1 MWLRT
6 SLRFTRLCNEG
17 GVTVKLLV
25 VSLLHPVPA
34 NGSRGVFVDDHIELL
49 RSMGHDV
56 KVVNPLPRMP
66 RYAEARRST
75 MMGVAKA
82 PRVWTHRDHQV
93 LVPRFFALPDHP
105 YPRMTLWSI
114 KRRAAWIERQLSGW
128 QPDVIVCHTLWPA
141 AGLAERLAERWSIP
155 LVGVVH
161 GYDVD
166 VALHEVGLKPHV
178 ERLAKACD
186 VLVCAS
192 SRLEHAVKR
201 LEQPPNRITTIP
213 CLTEI
218 TREWRR
224 PVTAM
229 RKPWKKE
236 AIDILFPADPRRPEK
251 RHLLALQTGEELEQR
266 GWMVGIT
273 SLRHQPRSI
282 VYDRMLV
289 ADVTLIT
296 STREAGPL
304 VARESL
310 LCGTPVVS
318 VDVGEVKQY
327 LPAEWVCDATTTAL
341 ADGIEHAL
349 KHGWEATAPPE
360 DVLAFSNRERVSE
373 AWTELLSS
381 LEA

>member
-1 MWLRT
+1 M
-6 SLRFTRLCNEG
+6 
-17 GVTVKLLV
+17 
-25 VSLLHPVPA
+25 SLLHPVPA

-49 RSMGHDV
+49 RSMGHEV

-82 PRVWTHRDHQV
+82 PRRWKYRGQRV
-93 LVPRFFALPDHP
+93 LVPRFLALPEHP
-105 YPRMTLWSI
+105 YPRITLWSI
-114 KRRAAWIERQLSGW
+114 KRRCAWIERQLDGW
-128 QPDVIVCHTLWPA
+128 RPDAIVCHTLWPVGA
-141 AGLAERLAERWSIP
+141 LAEKLSKRWDVP

-166 VALHEVGLKPHV
+166 VALHERNLQPHV

-192 SRLEHAVKR
+192 SRLEAAMAGLEHPPAR
-201 LEQPPNRITTIP
+201 LTTIP
-213 CLTEI
+213 CLTEVDK
-218 TREWRR
+218 EWRR
-224 PVTAM
+224 PVNPM

-318 VDVGEVKQY
+318 VDVGEVAHY
-327 LPAEWVCDATTTAL
+327 LPDGWVCDATPSAL

-349 KHGWEATAPPE
+349 KHGWENEPSPE
-360 DVLAFSNRERVSE
+360 KTLDFASRDRVSE
-373 AWTELLSS
+373 AWNELLSS

>member
-1 MWLRT
+1 
-6 SLRFTRLCNEG
+6 
-17 GVTVKLLV
+17 
-25 VSLLHPVPA
+25 
-34 NGSRGVFVDDHIELL
+34 
-49 RSMGHDV
+49 MGHEV

-82 PRVWTHRDHQV
+82 PRSWNFRGQRV
-93 LVPRFFALPDHP
+93 LVPRFLALPEHP
-105 YPRMTLWSI
+105 YPRLTLWSI
-114 KRRAAWIERQLSGW
+114 KRRCAWIERQLDGW
-128 QPDVIVCHTLWPA
+128 RPEVIVCHTLWPVGA
-141 AGLAERLAERWSIP
+141 LAVRLSERWNIP

-166 VALHEVGLKPHV
+166 VALHEPNLHGHV

-192 SRLEHAVKR
+192 TRLETAMARLEHPPSR
-201 LEQPPNRITTIP
+201 LTTIP
-213 CLTEI
+213 CMTEVEN
-218 TREWRR
+218 EWRR
-224 PVTAM
+224 SVTPM

-296 STREAGPL
+296 SSREAGPL

-318 VDVGEVKQY
+318 VDVGEVSHY
-327 LPAEWVCDATTTAL
+327 LPSEWVCDPTPSAL

-349 KHGWEATAPPE
+349 KHGWQAEPSPEEA
-360 DVLAFSNRERVSE
+360 LAFSGRKQVSE
-373 AWTELLSS
+373 AWNELLSS
-381 LEA
+381 LVA

>member
-1 MWLRT
+1 MWRQT
-6 SLRFTRLCNEG
+6 SLKSTPLCNDG
-17 GVTVKLLV
+17 GFTVKVLV

-34 NGSRGVFVDDHIELL
+34 NSSRGVFVDDHIELL
-49 RSMGHDV
+49 RSMGHEV
-56 KVVNPLPRMP
+56 RVLNPLPRMP
-66 RYAEARRST
+66 KYAETRRST

-82 PRVWTHRDHQV
+82 PRLWNHRGETV

-105 YPRMTLWSI
+105 YPRLTLASVGR
-114 KRRAAWIERQLSGW
+114 KAAWVEKQLDGW
-128 QPDVIVCHTLWPA
+128 RPDTILCHTVWPVA
-141 AGLAERLAERWSIP
+141 ALADRLAKRWSVPWMGI
-155 LVGVVH
+155 VH

-166 VALHEVGLKPHV
+166 VALQQAHLKPHV
-178 ERLAKACD
+178 ERLMGSCHT
-186 VLVCAS
+186 LVCAS
-192 SRLEHAVKR
+192 LRLEHAVATAVETPVR
-201 LEQPPNRITTIP
+201 TVTVP
-213 CLTEI
+213 CLTEVD
-218 TREWRR
+218 REWRR
-224 PVTAM
+224 PV
-229 RKPWKKE
+229 RPLKKPWKKE

-251 RHLLALQTGEELEQR
+251 RHLLALQTGEALEQR

-289 ADVTLIT
+289 ADVTLVT

-318 VDVGEVKQY
+318 VDVGEVRRY
-327 LPAEWVCDATTTAL
+327 LPDEWVREATPEAL

-349 KHGWEATAPPE
+349 RQGWQADESVE
-360 DVLAFSNRERVSE
+360 ERLAFANRETVTE
-373 AWTELLSS
+373 AWSELLAT